1 MNFKS
6 LEIINGYEK
15 KLFEFGKKTEIYSD
29 VNSVG
34 KSTLLRLL
42 FYAMGYSIPSTKK
55 IRFSKLQTKLIIET
69 DQLVTLQTKK

>member
-1 MNFKS
+1 MDMR
-6 LEIINGYEK
+6 K

-55 IRFSKLQTKLIIET
+55 LDFQSLQNKIKSIET
-69 DQLVTLQTKK
+69 DQLVTLQRKK